1 MPATRKALIAVLMAL
16 VTLVTITT
24 VPAFAETDAIQE
36 AKDREVL
43 VKYTGLVVVTMAA
56 AEATGNEDFWD
67 AATDAAATS
76 EDPVGTLLRLMEA
89 TDWADEAITIWQ
101 ALYGGIGL
109 EEAYA
114 LSAQLYAEL
123 LPA

>member
-1 MPATRKALIAVLMAL
+1 MIRKYVAVALISF
-16 VTLVTITT
+16 
-24 VPAFAETDAIQE
+24 AFMFSLTAAAFGETDAIQE